1 MVTKVECT
9 KDLITTGL
17 PEFVES
23 LKLDQLIS
31 YNADEKV
38 RERFDG
44 WNMNA
49 FSHVFDAVR
58 R

>member
-9 KDLITTGL
+9 KGLITT
-17 PEFVES
+17 FARVCKES
-23 LKLDQLIS
+23 KLDQLIS

-44 WNMNA
+44 
-49 FSHVFDAVR
+49 
-58 R
+58 